1 MAGKR
6 TRLGLAWSMAT
17 AVSIVLSCGG
27 HTSDSGDADD
37 ADDADGSN
45 PGTNI
50 EIDDTTGA
58 AANPVDP
65 GTDFEV
71 CTGVSE
77 EPENTLA
84 PADII
89 FLVDNSPSMRDEI
102 LWTRENMNLFSQTI
116 ADGGIDHRIVM
127 ISCLHD
133 GCDGHPTT
141 NGICIDPPLGSGDCE
156 TSDTNLPDYLHI
168 DVRMPSQKLLERAV
182 DTFSEWQAMQRSFAL
197 THIVAISDDSELMS
211 ATEFREALAALDPPV
226 NKFVFHGIFSSLS
239 KDDACAISSS
249 EPCCTYAAPDGEGVQ
264 YRELVETTGG
274 VAADLCAQD
283 FDPVFMRFAESVI
296 AHSELNCEWA
306 IPVPPDGEVLD
317 PNLVNV
323 EFISGDSSTDFGYV
337 ASPDECGDLENAWYY
352 DNPSNPQQVLVC
364 PNTCEYIRA
373 APVPSLSV
381 TFGCK
386 TLGVAEIY

>member
-6 TRLGLAWSMAT
+6 TRLSLTCSVAT
-17 AVSIVLSCGG
+17 ALVVVLSCGG
-27 HTSDSGDADD
+27 QTKSGD
-37 ADDADGSN
+37 
-45 PGTNI
+45 
-50 EIDDTTGA
+50 DDTGA
-58 AANPVDP
+58 RDGASDP
-65 GTDFEV
+65 GTDIELYDSTSSEANPVAPGTQFEV
-71 CTGVSE
+71 CTGVSA

-84 PADII
+84 PADIV

-133 GCDGHPTT
+133 GCDNHPTT

-156 TSDTNLPDYLHI
+156 TSDTNLPDYLHV
-168 DVRMPSQKLLERAV
+168 DMRMPSQKLLERAV
-182 DTFSEWQAMQRSFAL
+182 DTFSEWQQMRRPFAL

-211 ATEFREALAALDPPV
+211 ASEFREALAALDPPV
-226 NKFVFHGIFSSLS
+226 EKFVFHGIFSALS

-249 EPCCTYAAPDGEGVQ
+249 EPCCTYAAPEGEGVQ

-283 FDPVFMRFAESVI
+283 FDPVFMQFAASVI
-296 AHSELNCEWA
+296 AHSEIDCEWT
-306 IPVPPDGEVLD
+306 IPAPPEGEVLD

-323 EFISGDSSTDFGYV
+323 QFNSGDDSTDFGYV
-337 ASPDECGDLENAWYY
+337 PSARECGDLENAWYY
-352 DNPSNPQQVLVC
+352 DDPSNPQRVLVC
-364 PNTCEYIRA
+364 PATCESIRA
-373 APVPSLSV
+373 APLPTLSV

-386 TLGVAEIY
+386 TLGVTEIY

>member
-1 MAGKR
+1 MPGKR
-6 TRLGLAWSMAT
+6 ARPGLVWSMA
-17 AVSIVLSCGG
+17 AAMVLILSCGG
-27 HTSDSGDADD
+27 DNSDGDDDTSAGDGVSD
-37 ADDADGSN
+37 

-50 EIDDTTGA
+50 ELDDLAGNE
-58 AANPVDP
+58 ANPVEP

-77 EPENTLA
+77 EPENTLG

-89 FLVDNSPSMRDEI
+89 FLIDNSPSMRDEI
-102 LWTRENMNLFSQTI
+102 LWTRQNMNLFSQTI
-116 ADGGIDHRIVM
+116 TDGGIDHRIVM

-133 GCDGHPTT
+133 GCDGHSNTT
-141 NGICIDPPLGSGDCE
+141 GICIDPPLGSGDCE
-156 TSDTNLPDYLHI
+156 TSDTNLPDYLHV

-182 DTFSEWQAMQRSFAL
+182 DTFVEWQAMRRPFAL

-226 NKFVFHGIFSSLS
+226 NEFVFHGIFSALS

-283 FDPVFMRFAESVI
+283 FDPVFMQFAESVI
-296 AHSELNCEWA
+296 AHSELNCEWT
-306 IPVPPDGEVLD
+306 IPSPPPGEVLD
-317 PNLVNV
+317 PDLVNV
-323 EFISGDSSTDFGYV
+323 EFNSGDSSTDFGYV
-337 ASPDECGDLENAWYY
+337 ASPADCGDLDNAWYY
-352 DNPSNPQQVLVC
+352 DDPSNPQRVLVC
-364 PNTCEYIRA
+364 PDTCEYIRT
-373 APVPSLSV
+373 APVPRLAV
-381 TFGCK
+381 TFGCQ
-386 TLGVAEIY
+386 TVSATIY